1 MKLKNNIKITDL
13 INAKMQY
20 KLVNNGDELRKKA
33 KKQVLKIQ
41 EKNSKTFN
49 LRRRKA
55 NKSKINDL

>member
-1 MKLKNNIKITDL
+1 MKHKNDIKITDL